1 MELVMRRRGAVEQRR
16 GRLASEAV
24 ALMRTLVVIEAHE
37 LGQTSREYRTA
48 GEVAATKL
56 HPPVFLENGALQPLD
71 EPVRPWMARL
81 GARVPEAK
89 LPAGV
94 IERSL
99 ELAAA
104 VREHTLQGPARAPIE
119 RHEDVAEERRR
130 GGRGEGWQQPRHP
143 VGAGCVARRDLPDL
157 AHSLELADV
166 ERVEAHQLA
175 GLLRLD
181 VARAAVARLP
191 EAPAGALGQQ
201 PDCVHRLVLEYPEP
215 GATRRQTR
223 AGQHPL
229 HGARRHPPRP
239 AVRP

>member
-1 MELVMRRRGAVEQRR
+1 MELARRRRGAVEQRR

-24 ALMRTLVVIEAHE
+24 ALMRSLVVIEAHE
-37 LGQTSREYRTA
+37 LGQTSRERGTA
-48 GEVAATKL
+48 GEVAAPKL
-56 HPPVFLENGALQPLD
+56 HPPVLLENGALQPLD

-104 VREHTLQGPARAPIE
+104 VREHAQQGPARAPIE

-130 GGRGEGWQQPRHP
+130 SGRGEGRQQPRHP
-143 VGAGCVARRDLPDL
+143 VGAGRVARRDLPDL
-157 AHSLELADV
+157 AHPLELADV

-181 VARAAVARLP
+181 VARPAVARLP
-191 EAPAGALGQQ
+191 EPPAGAPRPQPGPAGPLGL
-201 PDCVHRLVLEYPEP
+201 PDPEP
-215 GATRRQTR
+215 GA
-223 AGQHPL
+223 GP
-229 HGARRHPPRP
+229 RHPRP
-239 AVRP
+239 ARPPPPPAP